1 MKNSLTWGLAGLLA
15 TAAPQLARA
24 QAQNQPAISAAQQ
37 LVEEIGL
44 DRLRGVS
51 NVLPPA
57 AARTLSVL
65 RQTGDRNVAD
75 IEQVALGGVPNQAF
89 IVQAGNA
96 NVVDFSQYGSGNS
109 ATLLLTGNR
118 NTGNV
123 DQRQTANSFESDIL
137 GNRNTVN
144 LLQDGNNNRSVLNVE
159 GNNRTYGVTQVGNNN
174 NLVQQEGIGTSA
186 PKGYSV
192 EMRGN
197 GINMTITQGRVQ
209 P

>member
-1 MKNSLTWGLAGLLA
+1 MKHSLIVGLLGLLA
-15 TAAPQLARA
+15 ATAPQLARA
-24 QAQNQPAISAAQQ
+24 QVPSAASAAQ
-37 LVEEIGL
+37 LLAEEIGL
-44 DRLRGVS
+44 DRLHGVS
-51 NVLPPA
+51 NVLLPA
-57 AARTLSVL
+57 AAHTLSIL

-75 IEQVALGGVPNQAF
+75 IEQVALGATPNQAL
-89 IVQAGNA
+89 IVQVGNA
-96 NVVDFSQYGSGNS
+96 NIIDFSQFGSGNS
-109 ATLLLTGNR
+109 ATLVLTGDR

-123 DQRQTANSFESDIL
+123 NQRQAANSFESDIL

-144 LLQDGNNNRSVLNVE
+144 LLQDGNNNHSVLNAE

-174 NLVQQEGIGTSA
+174 NLVQQEGLSSSA
-186 PKGYSV
+186 PRGYSV

>member
-1 MKNSLTWGLAGLLA
+1 MKHFLILCISGLSVALV
-15 TAAPQLARA
+15 PQLAQA
-24 QAQNQPAISAAQQ
+24 QAATSTAQQ

-44 DRLRGVS
+44 ERLTRTTNALS
-51 NVLPPA
+51 PA

-65 RQTGDRNVAD
+65 RQTGNDNLAN
-75 IEQVALGGVPNQAF
+75 IEQVTLGTVPNQAL
-89 IVQAGNA
+89 IVQAGSA
-96 NVVDFSQYGSGNS
+96 NIADFKQYGNGNS
-109 ATLLLTGNR
+109 ATLILNGDR

-123 DQRQTANSFESDIL
+123 DQRQTSNSFESDIL

-144 LLQDGNNNRSVLNVE
+144 LLQDGSNNRSVLNAE

-174 NLVQQEGIGTSA
+174 NLVQQEGLSSSA
-186 PKGYSV
+186 PRGYNI
-192 EMRGN
+192 EMRGS

>member
-1 MKNSLTWGLAGLLA
+1 MKYSLILCLLGLAT

-24 QAQNQPAISAAQQ
+24 QGQSTISAAQ
-37 LVEEIGL
+37 LLAEEIGL
-44 DRLRGVS
+44 DRLHGVS
-51 NVLPPA
+51 NVLPA

-75 IEQVALGGVPNQAF
+75 IEQVALGAAPNQAF

-96 NVVDFSQYGSGNS
+96 NVIGFNQYGSGNS
-109 ATLLLTGNR
+109 ATLVLTGDS

-123 DQRQTANSFESDIL
+123 NQRQTANSFESDIL

-144 LLQDGNNNRSVLNVE
+144 LLQDGNNNRSVLSAE
-159 GNNRTYGVTQVGNNN
+159 GNGRTYGVTQVGNNN
-174 NLVQQEGIGTSA
+174 NLVQQEGLSSSA
-186 PKGYSV
+186 PRGYSV

-209 P
+209 